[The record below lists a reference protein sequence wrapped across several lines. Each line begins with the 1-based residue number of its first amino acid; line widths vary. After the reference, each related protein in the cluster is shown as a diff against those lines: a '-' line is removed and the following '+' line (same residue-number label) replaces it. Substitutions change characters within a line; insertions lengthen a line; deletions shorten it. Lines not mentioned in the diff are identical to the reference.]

1 MSEAIIKYINA
12 PLSEATIKDLHAG
25 DVVRISGYI
34 YTARDAAHKRMTE
47 ALTKGEQLPFDVR
60 NQVIYYVGPSPTKP
74 GEVVGS
80 AGPTTSGRMD
90 KYTPTMIEQ
99 GMRGMIGKGL
109 RSQEVIDACV
119 EHGAVYFAAI
129 GGAAAVI
136 AKSIKGEEMIAYEDL
151 GPEAIFLL
159 SSVSTAKA
167 TIFIKLALPNTVNSN
182 KFNKSLRNCRS
193 SSLFFAKVLT
203 SLFS

>member
-1 MSEAIIKYINA
+1 MAEIKYIKA
-12 PLSEATIKDLHAG
+12 PLTAETVKCLHAG

-34 YTARDAAHKRMTE
+34 YTARDAAHKRLTE
-47 ALTKGEQLPFDVR
+47 ALARGEKLPLDLKD
-60 NQVIYYVGPSPTKP
+60 NVIYYVGPSPTKP

-90 KYTPTMIEQ
+90 KYTPTLIQQ

-119 EHGAVYFAAI
+119 KYGAVYFVAV

-136 AKSIKGEEMIAYEDL
+136 SKSIVGEQMIAYEDL
-151 GPEAIFLL
+151 GPEAIRRYEVKDFPAI
-159 SSVSTAKA
+159 VCIDTYGNDFYKEGIAKYS
-167 TIFIKLALPNTVNSN
+167 KE
-182 KFNKSLRNCRS
+182 
-193 SSLFFAKVLT
+193 
-203 SLFS
+203 

>member
-136 AKSIKGEEMIAYEDL
+136 AKSIKGEEMIAYDCL
-151 GPEAIFLL
+151 
-159 SSVSTAKA
+159 
-167 TIFIKLALPNTVNSN
+167 
-182 KFNKSLRNCRS
+182 
-193 SSLFFAKVLT
+193 
-203 SLFS
+203 

>member
-1 MSEAIIKYINA
+1 MSEQATIKYIQA
-12 PLSEATIKDLHAG
+12 PLTAEAIKDLHAG

-34 YTARDAAHKRMTE
+34 YTARDAAHKRLYE
-47 ALTKGEQLPFDVR
+47 ALGRGEKLPLDLKD
-60 NQVIYYVGPSPTKP
+60 NVIYYVGPTPAKP

-119 EHGAVYFAAI
+119 KHGAVYFVAV

-136 AKSIKGEEMIAYEDL
+136 AQSIKSETMIAYEDL
-151 GPEAIFLL
+151 GPEAIRRYEVKDFPAIVCID
-159 SSVSTAKA
+159 SEGNDFSKVGIAKYS
-167 TIFIKLALPNTVNSN
+167 KE
-182 KFNKSLRNCRS
+182 
-193 SSLFFAKVLT
+193 
-203 SLFS
+203 

>member
-1 MSEAIIKYINA
+1 
-12 PLSEATIKDLHAG
+12 
-25 DVVRISGYI
+25 
-34 YTARDAAHKRMTE
+34 
-47 ALTKGEQLPFDVR
+47 
-60 NQVIYYVGPSPTKP
+60 
-74 GEVVGS
+74 
-80 AGPTTSGRMD
+80 
-90 KYTPTMIEQ
+90 MIEQ

-151 GPEAIFLL
+151 GPEAIRRYEVKDFLL
-159 SSVSTAKA
+159 SFVSTAKA
-167 TIFIKLALPNTVNSN
+167 TIFIKLALPNTVKSN

-203 SLFS
+203 SLFSLSYQMPIE